1 MKSVLVYKPQEHNL
15 IHGYESHPTL
25 KNVSNPVD
33 NLYVENM
40 DFDNPEEA
48 FGPEHIVL
56 DYPINGAYTTFILPE
71 IERSKGGMHILAA
84 SYKSLDG
91 QHRLNVLNA
100 DHMEDDE

>member
-1 MKSVLVYKPQEHNL
+1 MKSVLIYRPKEHTLLVDDPQHK
-15 IHGYESHPTL
+15 GA
-25 KNVSNPVD
+25 NV
-33 NLYVENM
+33 LMVENM
-40 DFDNPEEA
+40 DFDHPTTA
-48 FGPEHIVL
+48 FEPEHIVL

-71 IERSKGGMHILAA
+71 FERSKGGMHILAA